1 MEFVENINI
10 LHIIMDLKLRER
22 KWQYYGFLGTLLV
35 AYTILAKPKSKTL
48 RTLWV
53 TYVVLAALMGIIE

>member
-1 MEFVENINI
+1 MN
-10 LHIIMDLKLRER
+10 LKLRER

-35 AYTILAKPKSKTL
+35 AYTVLAKPKSKTL

-53 TYVVLAALMGIIE
+53 SYVVLAALMGIME